1 MGVQS
6 ARFFA
11 ESISKPLHLTNCHLY
26 MRSGM
31 DHAFPIF
38 PCFDKVIKPV
48 LGSFPRFCPQLS
60 FEQGCGVPPKIEG
73 GGGVPANETA
83 LYYGIPQSPPAA
95 ATAPFNK
102 GAFGGGPGPSSTQ
115 APLAKGG
122 CPRRGRGDS
131 VYRKSVGRDD
141 PGAPFSGNIR
151 SLAAGGFRQT
161 QRLKVKEPPSHS
173 LPYTRNFKNRN

>member
-60 FEQGCGVPPKIEG
+60 FEQGCGVPPNYELNKSTYSNGLDLRNKYAHSTYPEDEKIQEMDYMILLKIMIL
-73 GGGVPANETA
+73 VVTKINEEFC
-83 LYYGIPQSPPAA
+83 LREQSI
-95 ATAPFNK
+95 TTN
-102 GAFGGGPGPSSTQ
+102 
-115 APLAKGG
+115 
-122 CPRRGRGDS
+122 
-131 VYRKSVGRDD
+131 
-141 PGAPFSGNIR
+141 
-151 SLAAGGFRQT
+151 
-161 QRLKVKEPPSHS
+161 
-173 LPYTRNFKNRN
+173 

>member
-60 FEQGCGVPPKIEG
+60 FEQGCGVPPILE
-73 GGGVPANETA
+73 P
-83 LYYGIPQSPPAA
+83 
-95 ATAPFNK
+95 NK
-102 GAFGGGPGPSSTQ
+102 EQRRTYASVLRFLMS
-115 APLAKGG
+115 
-122 CPRRGRGDS
+122 PRREKLKLSDTH
-131 VYRKSVGRDD
+131 
-141 PGAPFSGNIR
+141 F
-151 SLAAGGFRQT
+151 AA
-161 QRLKVKEPPSHS
+161 H
-173 LPYTRNFKNRN
+173 

>member
-48 LGSFPRFCPQLS
+48 FGSFPRFCSQLS
-60 FEQGCGVPPKIEG
+60 FERGCGVPPKI
-73 GGGVPANETA
+73 VILSIYSITIADVT
-83 LYYGIPQSPPAA
+83 
-95 ATAPFNK
+95 K
-102 GAFGGGPGPSSTQ
+102 
-115 APLAKGG
+115 
-122 CPRRGRGDS
+122 
-131 VYRKSVGRDD
+131 VDD
-141 PGAPFSGNIR
+141 D
-151 SLAAGGFRQT
+151 
-161 QRLKVKEPPSHS
+161 K
-173 LPYTRNFKNRN
+173 

>member
-1 MGVQS
+1 MYVPKQDISLYFLSLEILRLTAKSAAHCREGAKMGVQS

-60 FEQGCGVPPKIEG
+60 FEQGCGVPP
-73 GGGVPANETA
+73 N
-83 LYYGIPQSPPAA
+83 YS
-95 ATAPFNK
+95 
-102 GAFGGGPGPSSTQ
+102 
-115 APLAKGG
+115 
-122 CPRRGRGDS
+122 
-131 VYRKSVGRDD
+131 
-141 PGAPFSGNIR
+141 
-151 SLAAGGFRQT
+151 
-161 QRLKVKEPPSHS
+161 
-173 LPYTRNFKNRN
+173 

>member
-60 FEQGCGVPPKIEG
+60 FEQGCGVPPRYTTYRFALSTADIG
-73 GGGVPANETA
+73 NPLSSNCTVSIPANSFTDG
-83 LYYGIPQSPPAA
+83 LGIY
-95 ATAPFNK
+95 FI
-102 GAFGGGPGPSSTQ
+102 
-115 APLAKGG
+115 L
-122 CPRRGRGDS
+122 
-131 VYRKSVGRDD
+131 
-141 PGAPFSGNIR
+141 
-151 SLAAGGFRQT
+151 
-161 QRLKVKEPPSHS
+161 E
-173 LPYTRNFKNRN
+173 LPYI

>member
-60 FEQGCGVPPKIEG
+60 FEQGCGVPPKYGNRQFWCKGYYVDTVGRNKKAIAEYIRNQLAEDKLADQLTIKEYYDPFTG
-73 GGGVPANETA
+73 EPAN
-83 LYYGIPQSPPAA
+83 
-95 ATAPFNK
+95 
-102 GAFGGGPGPSSTQ
+102 
-115 APLAKGG
+115 
-122 CPRRGRGDS
+122 
-131 VYRKSVGRDD
+131 KS
-141 PGAPFSGNIR
+141 
-151 SLAAGGFRQT
+151 
-161 QRLKVKEPPSHS
+161 K
-173 LPYTRNFKNRN
+173 